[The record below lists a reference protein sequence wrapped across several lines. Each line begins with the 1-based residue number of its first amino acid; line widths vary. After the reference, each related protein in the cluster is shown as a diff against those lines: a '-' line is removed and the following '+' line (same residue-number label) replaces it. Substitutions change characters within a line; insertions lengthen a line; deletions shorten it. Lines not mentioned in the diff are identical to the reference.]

1 MPLEIPSGNVHTGRL
16 AFSQEAPATT
26 ASATSGFRG
35 KRVNTL
41 LHQRQVNTHQVTQR
55 RLLHA
60 VRPVAARPLRR
71 PVLSP
76 REIEVLLAWLRC
88 DPKNAVAA
96 ELYLSMGTINTHLAR
111 VRSKY
116 AAVDRPAP
124 TKASLV
130 ARAIQDGLIS
140 LDEL

>member
-1 MPLEIPSGNVHTGRL
+1 M
-16 AFSQEAPATT
+16 
-26 ASATSGFRG
+26 
-35 KRVNTL
+35 NTL

-88 DPKNAVAA
+88 DSKNAVAA